1 MYVNVNKCGEY
12 MKKILKSLKSS
23 RDGILYSGKMFL
35 LLWQNDRKYLIYLV
49 LDILTSSV
57 LPFINMYLV
66 KYSVEMLTAQADYG
80 SYVKLVI
87 AFISASIVFTNLQSY
102 FNYKRDICGNLIG
115 IKMYKN
121 IYKKTIYLDYEMLLD
136 KNIMEKREL
145 ALKVINEMRVTTFT
159 QVFKIVTTNIIVL
172 IGLVAVLSTIDF
184 WIILIA
190 LAIIF
195 INTVSTAVQKK
206 QEINVNNDFVPINRK
221 TAYFF
226 NTGADASINKE
237 IRVYNMMNPL
247 LKMYGAIQN
256 AVLKLVQKSFRIFF
270 VNRTVA
276 NLSNALLDLAMYIL
290 LGLKVLTTTT
300 TTVGDFSLYLSTIR
314 TFNSSVQGLLTS
326 YLDILNNGQYLK
338 NYFEFMN
345 LPTML
350 EDKKADIFVGDS
362 MVFTFD
368 NVSYKY
374 PGQDNYVLKNI
385 NIEINSGEK
394 LAIVGE
400 NGAGKTTLVMLLMRM
415 FNPTEGRIL
424 LNGTDIRQFSAEE
437 YFRMFSTVFQDF
449 KLFAFQIKDNVSS
462 LDESGRDVGQRVNLA
477 IDKVGLRPKIDSLKK
492 GINTY
497 IDKIYENDG
506 VLLSGGESQRIAIAQ
521 ALYKDAPVII
531 LDEPTA
537 SLDPRVETEIYTK
550 FDKITTGKTA
560 IYITHRLGSI
570 RFCDRAIVLKDGHLL
585 DIGSHDELMH
595 NCPHYAE
602 LYNMQAQFYTNSET
616 VDK

>member
-1 MYVNVNKCGEY
+1 MKY

-66 KYSVEMLTAQADYG
+66 KYSVEMLTARADYG
-80 SYVKLVI
+80 SYIKLVI
-87 AFISASIVFTNLQSY
+87 AFIAASIVFTNLQSY

-136 KNIMEKREL
+136 KEIMEKREL

-195 INTVSTAVQKK
+195 VNTVSTAVQKK

-247 LKMYGAIQN
+247 LKMYGDIQN

-290 LGLKVLTTTT
+290 LGLKVLTTEAI
-300 TTVGDFSLYLSTIR
+300 TVGDFSLYLSTIR

-350 EDKKADIFVGDS
+350 EDKKADILVGHS

-385 NIEINSGEK
+385 SIDINAGEK

-437 YFRMFSTVFQDF
+437 YFKLFSTVFQDF
-449 KLFAFQIKDNVSS
+449 KLFAFQIRDNVSS
-462 LDESGRDVGQRVNLA
+462 LDESGRNVEQRVDLA
-477 IDKVGLRPKIDSLKK
+477 IDKVGLRPKMDSLKS

-506 VLLSGGESQRIAIAQ
+506 VLLSGGESQRVAIAQ

-570 RFCDRAIVLKDGHLL
+570 RFCDRAIVLKDGQLL

-595 NCPHYAE
+595 KCPYYAE
-602 LYNMQAQFYTNSET
+602 LYNMQARFYTDSET
-616 VDK
+616 ADK

>member
-1 MYVNVNKCGEY
+1 MKY

-66 KYSVEMLTAQADYG
+66 KYSVEMLTDRADYG
-80 SYVKLVI
+80 SYIKLVI
-87 AFISASIVFTNLQSY
+87 AFIAASIVFTNLQSY

-136 KNIMEKREL
+136 KDIMEKREL

-195 INTVSTAVQKK
+195 VNTVSTAVQKK

-247 LKMYGAIQN
+247 LKMYGDIQN

-290 LGLKVLTTTT
+290 LGLKVLTTEAI
-300 TTVGDFSLYLSTIR
+300 TVGDFSLYLSTIR

-350 EDKKADIFVGDS
+350 EDKKADILVGHS

-385 NIEINSGEK
+385 SIDINAGEK

-437 YFRMFSTVFQDF
+437 YFKLFSTVFQDF
-449 KLFAFQIKDNVSS
+449 KLFAFQIRDNVSS
-462 LDESGRDVGQRVNLA
+462 LDESGRNVEQRVDLA
-477 IDKVGLRPKIDSLKK
+477 IDKVGLRPKMDSLKS

-506 VLLSGGESQRIAIAQ
+506 VLLSGGESQRVAIAQ

-570 RFCDRAIVLKDGHLL
+570 RFCDRAIVLKDGQLL

-595 NCPHYAE
+595 KCPYYAE
-602 LYNMQAQFYTNSET
+602 LYNMQARFYTDSET
-616 VDK
+616 ADK

>member
-1 MYVNVNKCGEY
+1 MKY

-66 KYSVEMLTAQADYG
+66 KYSVEMLTDRADYG
-80 SYVKLVI
+80 SYIKLVI
-87 AFISASIVFTNLQSY
+87 AFIAASIVFTNLQSY

-136 KNIMEKREL
+136 KEIMEKREL

-195 INTVSTAVQKK
+195 VNTVSTAVQKK

-247 LKMYGAIQN
+247 LKMYGDIQN

-290 LGLKVLTTTT
+290 LGLKVLTTEAI
-300 TTVGDFSLYLSTIR
+300 TVGDFSLYLSTIR

-350 EDKKADIFVGDS
+350 EDKKADILVGHS

-385 NIEINSGEK
+385 SIDINAGEK

-437 YFRMFSTVFQDF
+437 YFKLFSTVFQDF
-449 KLFAFQIKDNVSS
+449 KLFAFQIRDNVSS
-462 LDESGRDVGQRVNLA
+462 LDESGRNVEQRVDLA
-477 IDKVGLRPKIDSLKK
+477 IDKVGLRPKMDSLKS

-506 VLLSGGESQRIAIAQ
+506 VLLSGGESQRVAIAQ

-570 RFCDRAIVLKDGHLL
+570 RFCDRAIVLKDGQLL

-595 NCPHYAE
+595 KCPYYAE
-602 LYNMQAQFYTNSET
+602 LYNMQARFYTDSET
-616 VDK
+616 ADK

>member
-1 MYVNVNKCGEY
+1 MKY

-66 KYSVEMLTAQADYG
+66 KYSVEMLTDRADYG
-80 SYVKLVI
+80 SYIKLVI
-87 AFISASIVFTNLQSY
+87 AFIAASIVFTNLQSY

-136 KNIMEKREL
+136 KEIMEKREL

-195 INTVSTAVQKK
+195 VNTVSTAVQKK

-247 LKMYGAIQN
+247 LKMYGDIQN

-290 LGLKVLTTTT
+290 LGLKVLTTEAI
-300 TTVGDFSLYLSTIR
+300 TVGDFSLYLSTIR

-350 EDKKADIFVGDS
+350 EDKKADILVGHS

-385 NIEINSGEK
+385 SIDINAGEK

-437 YFRMFSTVFQDF
+437 YFKLFSTVFQDF
-449 KLFAFQIKDNVSS
+449 KLFAFQIRDNVSS
-462 LDESGRDVGQRVNLA
+462 LDESGRDVEQRVDLA
-477 IDKVGLRPKIDSLKK
+477 IDKVGLRPKVDSLKK

-506 VLLSGGESQRIAIAQ
+506 VLLSGGESQRVAIAQ

-570 RFCDRAIVLKDGHLL
+570 RFCDRAIVLKDGQLL

-595 NCPHYAE
+595 KCPYYAE
-602 LYNMQAQFYTNSET
+602 LYNMQARFYTDSET
-616 VDK
+616 ADK

>member
-23 RDGILYSGKMFL
+23 RNGILYSGKMFL

-80 SYVKLVI
+80 SYVRLVI
-87 AFISASIVFTNLQSY
+87 AFIAASIVFTNLQSY

-206 QEINVNNDFVPINRK
+206 QEININNDFVPINRK

-368 NVSYKY
+368 DVSYKY

-385 NIEINSGEK
+385 NIEINAGEK

>member
-1 MYVNVNKCGEY
+1 
-12 MKKILKSLKSS
+12 
-23 RDGILYSGKMFL
+23 
-35 LLWQNDRKYLIYLV
+35 
-49 LDILTSSV
+49 
-57 LPFINMYLV
+57 
-66 KYSVEMLTAQADYG
+66 
-80 SYVKLVI
+80 
-87 AFISASIVFTNLQSY
+87 
-102 FNYKRDICGNLIG
+102 
-115 IKMYKN
+115 
-121 IYKKTIYLDYEMLLD
+121 
-136 KNIMEKREL
+136 
-145 ALKVINEMRVTTFT
+145 
-159 QVFKIVTTNIIVL
+159 
-172 IGLVAVLSTIDF
+172 
-184 WIILIA
+184 
-190 LAIIF
+190 
-195 INTVSTAVQKK
+195 
-206 QEINVNNDFVPINRK
+206 
-221 TAYFF
+221 
-226 NTGADASINKE
+226 
-237 IRVYNMMNPL
+237 
-247 LKMYGAIQN
+247 
-256 AVLKLVQKSFRIFF
+256 
-270 VNRTVA
+270 
-276 NLSNALLDLAMYIL
+276 MYIL

-437 YFRMFSTVFQDF
+437 YFKMFSTVFQDF

-570 RFCDRAIVLKDGHLL
+570 RFCDRAIVLKDGQLL

-616 VDK
+616 ADK

>member
-1 MYVNVNKCGEY
+1 
-12 MKKILKSLKSS
+12 
-23 RDGILYSGKMFL
+23 MFL
-35 LLWQNDRKYLIYLV
+35 LLWQNDIKYLIYLV

-87 AFISASIVFTNLQSY
+87 AFIAASIVFTNLQSY

-115 IKMYKN
+115 IKIYKN

-206 QEINVNNDFVPINRK
+206 QEININNDFVPINRK

-437 YFRMFSTVFQDF
+437 YFKMFSTVFQDF

-570 RFCDRAIVLKDGHLL
+570 RFCDRAIVLKDGQLL

-616 VDK
+616 ADK

>member
-1 MYVNVNKCGEY
+1 MKY

-66 KYSVEMLTAQADYG
+66 KYSVEMLTDRADYG
-80 SYVKLVI
+80 SYIKLVI
-87 AFISASIVFTNLQSY
+87 AFIAASIVFTNLQSY

-136 KNIMEKREL
+136 KDIMEKREL

-195 INTVSTAVQKK
+195 VNTVSTAVQKK

-247 LKMYGAIQN
+247 LKMYGDIQN

-290 LGLKVLTTTT
+290 LGLKVLTTEAI
-300 TTVGDFSLYLSTIR
+300 TVGDFSLYLSTIR

-350 EDKKADIFVGDS
+350 EDKKADILVGHS

-385 NIEINSGEK
+385 SIDINAGEK

-437 YFRMFSTVFQDF
+437 YFKLFSTVFQDF
-449 KLFAFQIKDNVSS
+449 KLFAFQIRDNVSS
-462 LDESGRDVGQRVNLA
+462 LDESGRDVEQRVDLA
-477 IDKVGLRPKIDSLKK
+477 IDKVGLRPKMDSLKS

-506 VLLSGGESQRIAIAQ
+506 VLLSGGESQRVAIAQ

-570 RFCDRAIVLKDGHLL
+570 RFCDRAIVLKDGQLL

-595 NCPHYAE
+595 KCPYYAE
-602 LYNMQAQFYTNSET
+602 LYNMQARFYTDSET
-616 VDK
+616 ADK

>member
-80 SYVKLVI
+80 SYVRLVI
-87 AFISASIVFTNLQSY
+87 AFIAASIVFTNLQSY

-206 QEINVNNDFVPINRK
+206 QEININNDFVPINRK

-350 EDKKADIFVGDS
+350 EDKKADIFAGDS

-506 VLLSGGESQRIAIAQ
+506 VLLSGGESQRVAIAQ

-537 SLDPRVETEIYTK
+537 SLDPRVETEIYAK

>member
-1 MYVNVNKCGEY
+1 
-12 MKKILKSLKSS
+12 MKKISKSLKNA

-57 LPFINMYLV
+57 LPFTNMYLV
-66 KYSVEMLTAQADYG
+66 KYSVEMLTARADYG
-80 SYVKLVI
+80 SYIKFVI
-87 AFISASIVFTNLQSY
+87 AFIVASIVFTNLQSY

-136 KNIMEKREL
+136 KDIMEKREL

-159 QVFKIVTTNIIVL
+159 QVFKIVATNIIVL
-172 IGLVAVLSTIDF
+172 IGVVAVLSTIDF

-190 LAIIF
+190 LSIIF
-195 INTVSTAVQKK
+195 VNTVSTAVQKK
-206 QEINVNNDFVPINRK
+206 QEIDVNNDFVPINRK

-237 IRVYNMMNPL
+237 IRIYNMMNPL
-247 LKMYGAIQN
+247 LKMYGGIQN
-256 AVLKLVQKSFRIFF
+256 AVLELAQKSFRIFF
-270 VNRTVA
+270 INRTVA
-276 NLSNALLDLAMYIL
+276 NLSNALLDLAMYTL
-290 LGLKVLTTTT
+290 LGLKVLATKTI
-300 TTVGDFSLYLSTIR
+300 TVGDFSLYLSTIR

-350 EDKKADIFVGDS
+350 EEKKADILVGHS

-385 NIEINSGEK
+385 NIDINAGEK

-424 LNGTDIRQFSAEE
+424 LNGTDIRQFSVEE
-437 YFRMFSTVFQDF
+437 YFKMFSTVFQDF

-462 LDESGRDVGQRVNLA
+462 LDESCRDVEQRVNLA
-477 IDKVGLRPKIDSLKK
+477 IDKVGLRQKIDSLKK

-506 VLLSGGESQRIAIAQ
+506 VLLSGGESQRVAIAQ

-537 SLDPRVETEIYTK
+537 SLDPRVENEIYTK

-570 RFCDRAIVLKDGHLL
+570 RFCNRAIVLKDGQLL
-585 DIGSHDELMH
+585 DSGSHDELMRK
-595 NCPHYAE
+595 CPYYAE
-602 LYNMQAQFYTNSET
+602 LYNIQAQFYVNTET
-616 VDK
+616 ADK

>member
-1 MYVNVNKCGEY
+1 MKY

-66 KYSVEMLTAQADYG
+66 KYSVEMLTARADYG
-80 SYVKLVI
+80 SYIKLVI
-87 AFISASIVFTNLQSY
+87 AFIAASIVFTNLQSY

-136 KNIMEKREL
+136 KEIMEKREL

-195 INTVSTAVQKK
+195 VNTVSTAVQKK

-247 LKMYGAIQN
+247 LKMYGDIQN

-290 LGLKVLTTTT
+290 LGLKVLTTEAI
-300 TTVGDFSLYLSTIR
+300 TVGDFSLYLSTIR

-350 EDKKADIFVGDS
+350 EDKKADILVGHS

-385 NIEINSGEK
+385 SIDINAGEK

-437 YFRMFSTVFQDF
+437 YFKLFSTVFQDF
-449 KLFAFQIKDNVSS
+449 KLFAFQIRDNVSS
-462 LDESGRDVGQRVNLA
+462 LDESGRDVEQRVDLA
-477 IDKVGLRPKIDSLKK
+477 IDKVGLRPKMDSLKS

-506 VLLSGGESQRIAIAQ
+506 VLLSGGESQRVAIAQ

-570 RFCDRAIVLKDGHLL
+570 RFCDRAIVLKDGQLL

-595 NCPHYAE
+595 KCPYYAE
-602 LYNMQAQFYTNSET
+602 LYNMQARFYTDSET
-616 VDK
+616 ADK

>member
-1 MYVNVNKCGEY
+1 

-66 KYSVEMLTAQADYG
+66 KYSVEMLTDRADYG
-80 SYVKLVI
+80 SYIKLVI
-87 AFISASIVFTNLQSY
+87 AFIAASIVFTNLQSY

-136 KNIMEKREL
+136 KEIMEKREL

-195 INTVSTAVQKK
+195 VNTVSTAVQKK

-247 LKMYGAIQN
+247 LKMYGDIQN

-290 LGLKVLTTTT
+290 LGLKVLTTEAI
-300 TTVGDFSLYLSTIR
+300 TVGDFSLYLSTIR

-350 EDKKADIFVGDS
+350 EDKKADILVGHS

-385 NIEINSGEK
+385 SIDINAGEK

-437 YFRMFSTVFQDF
+437 YFKLFSTVFQDF
-449 KLFAFQIKDNVSS
+449 KLFAFQIRDNVSS
-462 LDESGRDVGQRVNLA
+462 LDESGRDVEQRVDLA
-477 IDKVGLRPKIDSLKK
+477 IDKVGLRPKVDSLKK

-506 VLLSGGESQRIAIAQ
+506 VLLSGGESQRVAIAQ

-570 RFCDRAIVLKDGHLL
+570 RFCDRAIVLKDGQLL

-595 NCPHYAE
+595 KCPYYAE
-602 LYNMQAQFYTNSET
+602 LYNMQARFYTDSET
-616 VDK
+616 ADK

>member
-1 MYVNVNKCGEY
+1 
-12 MKKILKSLKSS
+12 MKKISKSLKNA

-57 LPFINMYLV
+57 LPFTNMYLV
-66 KYSVEMLTAQADYG
+66 KYSVEMLTARADYG
-80 SYVKLVI
+80 SYIKFVI
-87 AFISASIVFTNLQSY
+87 AFIVTSIVFTNLQSY

-136 KNIMEKREL
+136 KDIMEKREL

-159 QVFKIVTTNIIVL
+159 QVFKIVATNIIVL
-172 IGLVAVLSTIDF
+172 IGVVAVLSTIDF

-190 LAIIF
+190 LSIIF
-195 INTVSTAVQKK
+195 VNTVSTAVQKK
-206 QEINVNNDFVPINRK
+206 QEIDVNNDFVPINRK

-237 IRVYNMMNPL
+237 IRIYNMMNPL
-247 LKMYGAIQN
+247 LKMYGGIQN
-256 AVLKLVQKSFRIFF
+256 AVLKLAQKSFRIFF
-270 VNRTVA
+270 INRTVA
-276 NLSNALLDLAMYIL
+276 NLSNALLDLAMYTL
-290 LGLKVLTTTT
+290 LGLKVLATKTI
-300 TTVGDFSLYLSTIR
+300 TVGDFSLYLSTIR

-350 EDKKADIFVGDS
+350 EEKKADILVGHS

-385 NIEINSGEK
+385 NIDINAGEK

-424 LNGTDIRQFSAEE
+424 LNGTDIRQFSVEE
-437 YFRMFSTVFQDF
+437 YFKMFSTVFQDF

-462 LDESGRDVGQRVNLA
+462 LDESGRDVEQRVNLA
-477 IDKVGLRPKIDSLKK
+477 IDKVGLRQKIDSLKK

-506 VLLSGGESQRIAIAQ
+506 VLLSGGESQRVAIAQ

-537 SLDPRVETEIYTK
+537 SLDPRVEAEIYTK
-550 FDKITTGKTA
+550 FDKITTNKTA

-570 RFCDRAIVLKDGHLL
+570 RFCNRAIVLKDGQLL
-585 DIGSHDELMH
+585 DSGSHDELMRK
-595 NCPHYAE
+595 CPYYAE
-602 LYNMQAQFYTNSET
+602 LYNMQAQFYVNTET
-616 VDK
+616 ADK

>member
-1 MYVNVNKCGEY
+1 MKY

-66 KYSVEMLTAQADYG
+66 KYSVEMLTARADYG
-80 SYVKLVI
+80 SYIKLVI
-87 AFISASIVFTNLQSY
+87 AFIAASIVFTNLQSY

-136 KNIMEKREL
+136 KDIMEKREL

-195 INTVSTAVQKK
+195 VNTVSTAVQKK

-247 LKMYGAIQN
+247 LKMYGDIQN

-276 NLSNALLDLAMYIL
+276 NLSNALLDLAMYLL
-290 LGLKVLTTTT
+290 LGLKVLTTEAI
-300 TTVGDFSLYLSTIR
+300 TVGDFSLYLSTIR

-350 EDKKADIFVGDS
+350 EDKKADILVGHS

-385 NIEINSGEK
+385 SMDINAGEK

-424 LNGTDIRQFSAEE
+424 LNGTNIRQFSAEE
-437 YFRMFSTVFQDF
+437 YFKLFSTVFQDF
-449 KLFAFQIKDNVSS
+449 KLFAFQIRDNVSS
-462 LDESGRDVGQRVNLA
+462 LDESGRDVEQRVDLA
-477 IDKVGLRPKIDSLKK
+477 IDKVGLRPKMDSLKS

-506 VLLSGGESQRIAIAQ
+506 VLLSGGESQRVAIAQ

-570 RFCDRAIVLKDGHLL
+570 RFCDRAIVLKDGQLL

-595 NCPHYAE
+595 KCPYYAE
-602 LYNMQAQFYTNSET
+602 LYNMQARFYTDSET
-616 VDK
+616 ADK

>member
-87 AFISASIVFTNLQSY
+87 AFIAASIVFTNLQSY

>member
-1 MYVNVNKCGEY
+1 M
-12 MKKILKSLKSS
+12 KSLKSS

-35 LLWQNDRKYLIYLV
+35 LLWQNDIKYLIYLV

-87 AFISASIVFTNLQSY
+87 AFIAASIVFTNLQSY

-115 IKMYKN
+115 IKIYKN

-206 QEINVNNDFVPINRK
+206 QEININNDFVPINRK

-437 YFRMFSTVFQDF
+437 YFKMFSTVFQDF

-570 RFCDRAIVLKDGHLL
+570 RFCDRAIVLKDGQLL

-616 VDK
+616 ADK

>member
-1 MYVNVNKCGEY
+1 MKY

-66 KYSVEMLTAQADYG
+66 KYSVEMLTDRADYG
-80 SYVKLVI
+80 SYIKLVI
-87 AFISASIVFTNLQSY
+87 AFIAASIVFTNLQSY

-136 KNIMEKREL
+136 KDIMEKREL

-195 INTVSTAVQKK
+195 VNTVSTAVQKK

-247 LKMYGAIQN
+247 LKMYGDIQN

-290 LGLKVLTTTT
+290 LGLKVLTTEAI
-300 TTVGDFSLYLSTIR
+300 TVGDFSLYLSTIR

-350 EDKKADIFVGDS
+350 EDKKADILVGHS

-385 NIEINSGEK
+385 SMDINAGEK

-437 YFRMFSTVFQDF
+437 YFKLFSTVFQDF
-449 KLFAFQIKDNVSS
+449 KLFAFQIRDNVSS
-462 LDESGRDVGQRVNLA
+462 LDESGRDVEQRVDLA
-477 IDKVGLRPKIDSLKK
+477 IDKVGLRPKMDSLKS

-506 VLLSGGESQRIAIAQ
+506 VLLSGGESQRVAIAQ

-570 RFCDRAIVLKDGHLL
+570 RFCDRAIVLKDGQLL

-595 NCPHYAE
+595 KCPYYAE
-602 LYNMQAQFYTNSET
+602 LYNMQARFYTDSET
-616 VDK
+616 ADK

>member
-1 MYVNVNKCGEY
+1 MKY

-66 KYSVEMLTAQADYG
+66 KYSVEMLTDRADYG
-80 SYVKLVI
+80 SYIKLVI
-87 AFISASIVFTNLQSY
+87 AFIAASIVFTNLQSY

-136 KNIMEKREL
+136 KEIMEKREL

-195 INTVSTAVQKK
+195 VNTVSTAVQKK

-247 LKMYGAIQN
+247 LKMYGDIQN

-290 LGLKVLTTTT
+290 LGLKVLTTEAI
-300 TTVGDFSLYLSTIR
+300 TVGDFSLYLSTIR

-350 EDKKADIFVGDS
+350 EDKKADILVGHS

-385 NIEINSGEK
+385 SIDINAGEK

-437 YFRMFSTVFQDF
+437 YFKLFSTVFQDF
-449 KLFAFQIKDNVSS
+449 KLFAFQIRDNVSS
-462 LDESGRDVGQRVNLA
+462 LDESGRDVEQRVDLA
-477 IDKVGLRPKIDSLKK
+477 IDKVGLRPKMDSLKS

-506 VLLSGGESQRIAIAQ
+506 VLLSGGESQRVAIAQ

-570 RFCDRAIVLKDGHLL
+570 RFCDRAIVLKDGQLL

-595 NCPHYAE
+595 KCPYYAE
-602 LYNMQAQFYTNSET
+602 LYNMQARFYTDSET
-616 VDK
+616 ADK

>member
-1 MYVNVNKCGEY
+1 
-12 MKKILKSLKSS
+12 
-23 RDGILYSGKMFL
+23 MFL

-57 LPFINMYLV
+57 LPFTNMYLV
-66 KYSVEMLTAQADYG
+66 KYSVEMLTARADYG
-80 SYVKLVI
+80 SYIKFVI
-87 AFISASIVFTNLQSY
+87 AFIVASIVFTNLQSY

-136 KNIMEKREL
+136 KDIMEKREL

-159 QVFKIVTTNIIVL
+159 QVFKIVATNIIVL
-172 IGLVAVLSTIDF
+172 IGVVAVLSTIDF

-190 LAIIF
+190 LSIIF
-195 INTVSTAVQKK
+195 VNTVSTAVQKK
-206 QEINVNNDFVPINRK
+206 QEIDVNNDFVPINRK

-237 IRVYNMMNPL
+237 IRIYNMMNPL
-247 LKMYGAIQN
+247 LKMYGGIQN
-256 AVLKLVQKSFRIFF
+256 AVLELAQKSFRIFF
-270 VNRTVA
+270 INRTVA
-276 NLSNALLDLAMYIL
+276 NLSNALLDLAMYTL
-290 LGLKVLTTTT
+290 LGLKVLATKTI
-300 TTVGDFSLYLSTIR
+300 TVGDFSLYLSTIR

-350 EDKKADIFVGDS
+350 EEKKADILVGHS

-385 NIEINSGEK
+385 NIDINAGEK

-424 LNGTDIRQFSAEE
+424 LNGTDIRQFSVEE
-437 YFRMFSTVFQDF
+437 YFKMFSTVFQDF

-462 LDESGRDVGQRVNLA
+462 LDESCRDVEQRVNLA
-477 IDKVGLRPKIDSLKK
+477 IDKVGLRQKIDSLNK

-506 VLLSGGESQRIAIAQ
+506 VLLSGGESQRVAIAQ

-537 SLDPRVETEIYTK
+537 SLDPRVENEIYTK

-570 RFCDRAIVLKDGHLL
+570 RFCNRAIVLKDGQLL
-585 DIGSHDELMH
+585 DSGSHDELMRK
-595 NCPHYAE
+595 CPYYAE
-602 LYNMQAQFYTNSET
+602 LYNIQAQFYVNTET
-616 VDK
+616 ADK